1 MYVMISSLSHSNGL
15 IIFSADSSTL
25 TSIEVLS
32 YGINLYLGQLSSS
45 YIEPIPKKGNF
56 IVQATKFSP
65 HNFPL
70 AEIDQ
75 NSLEL
80 LYG

>member
-1 MYVMISSLSHSNGL
+1 MDWSF
-15 IIFSADSSTL
+15 FSADSSKL

-32 YGINLYLGQLSSS
+32 YENNLFLGQVSRF

-70 AEIDQ
+70 
-75 NSLEL
+75 
-80 LYG
+80 